1 MLSEKVMSLIL
12 LLSLAVNYPVLKSWN
27 LGLSKLLILAV
38 DDGEGVTAMNLLSNS
53 NTLRLDVL
61 TGNKTLESVLLQTNS
76 DFVLCPYSRSR
87 RGKEFVER
95 LSSIV
100 KTGTVNGGSIT
111 ALPLVITETVP
122 VELMEQDTFII
133 FLDGS
138 LEEMPIDRQSVV
150 PPDCQLEVVKDKIR
164 IVTKKACSRDEKIF
178 LSAACFLYPNLVSAG
193 QEKNF
198 DDFITCAKQL
208 VEKNENKN
216 AADLSEAFIRELYLW
231 QERTAFCEIYEL
243 PNVEMCV
250 ANKIENGMFYDDQFL
265 FMKERLFKSI
275 SASLLQIFP
284 LNGLKAALVND
295 GILCPENAATYT
307 AKMPFYNVA
316 GQYQRE
322 RMLRFRRS
330 RLSVLGE
337 MEFVEMCQ
345 YLKEDNDGNR
355 N

>member
-1 MLSEKVMSLIL
+1 MCKKQGMSLIL
-12 LLSLAVNYPVLKSWN
+12 LLSLAVNYPIMKSW
-27 LGLSKLLILAV
+27 GLAMPELLILAV
-38 DDGEGVTAMNLLSNS
+38 DAGEGMAAMDLLAKS
-53 NTLRLDVL
+53 NTPRIDVL
-61 TGNKTLESVLLQTNS
+61 TGNKVLAAVLSQTNS

-100 KTGTVNGGSIT
+100 KAGTVNGISIT
-111 ALPLVITETVP
+111 ALPLVIAETVP
-122 VELMEQDTFII
+122 VELMEQDAFIF

-138 LEEMPIDRQSVV
+138 LEGISLDRQRVV
-150 PPDCQLEVVKDKIR
+150 PPDCQLEVVKDKMR
-164 IVTKKACSRDEKIF
+164 TVTKGTGSRDEKIF
-178 LSAACFLYPNLVSAG
+178 LSAGCFLYPNLVNAG
-193 QEKNF
+193 QEKIF
-198 DDFITCAKQL
+198 DELLICAKWL
-208 VEKNENKN
+208 VKRNENKD
-216 AADLSEAFIRELYLW
+216 AADLSEAFLRELYFW

-243 PNVEMCV
+243 PNVDMNLS
-250 ANKIENGMFYDDQFL
+250 NKIENCMLYDEEFL

-284 LNGLKAALVND
+284 LNSLKTALVND

-337 MEFVEMCQ
+337 MEFVEVCQ
-345 YLKEDNDGNR
+345 YLKENQDEN
-355 N
+355 